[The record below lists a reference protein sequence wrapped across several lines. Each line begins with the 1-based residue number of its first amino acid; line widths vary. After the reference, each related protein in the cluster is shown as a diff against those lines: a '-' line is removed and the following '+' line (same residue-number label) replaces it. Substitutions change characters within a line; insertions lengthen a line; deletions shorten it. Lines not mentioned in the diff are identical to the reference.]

1 MSRTRLKDRA
11 RCLSRQY
18 SSQKTLLRSS
28 LVSVLVTEKLS
39 CSRLQEHRGLAHGDT
54 KAEQR
59 SSSRLSSREEARR
72 TALFHHLKQSL
83 LKSPPE
89 TAMDSRMK
97 VSTSSITPAGSFLA
111 VVSGCADE
119 NWKPVCGWSLST
131 RNPPGRNQ
139 RPVLQRQGLSGILG
153 TIPCIR
159 RHRSGSLSVMSAVQI
174 SYNALQIL
182 DLEPGTC
189 SKTMSAV

>member
-1 MSRTRLKDRA
+1 MSRARLNDNAK
-11 RCLSRQY
+11 CLSRQY

-28 LVSVLVTEKLS
+28 LTSVLVSEKLS
-39 CSRLQEHRGLAHGDT
+39 CSRLQEHKGFAHGDT
-54 KAEQR
+54 RAEQR
-59 SSSRLSSREEARR
+59 SSSLLSSRENARR

-97 VSTSSITPAGSFLA
+97 VRTSSITPAGSFFA

-119 NWKPVCGWSLST
+119 NWKPGCGWSLST
-131 RNPPGRNQ
+131 RRPPGQKSASHSKTSRGEGDT
-139 RPVLQRQGLSGILG
+139 V
-153 TIPCIR
+153 PCILR
-159 RHRSGSLSVMSAVQI
+159 QRSGSLSVMSAVQI